1 MENIVLFDSKGFND
15 YIYWQATDKKITRR
29 INELIKS
36 IQREGPLQGFGKPE
50 VLKGKGC
57 YSRRI
62 DDKNRLVYNFDSDNE
77 VKRTFITSCREHYP
91 KEISNAKKTL
101 LKGLEL

>member
-1 MENIVLFDSKGFND
+1 MENLLLFDSAGFQD
-15 YIYWQATDKKITRR
+15 YEYWQYTDKKIMKR

-36 IQREGPLQGFGKPE
+36 IQREGALAGLGKPE

-62 DDKNRLVYNFDSDNE
+62 DEKNRLVYNFNE
-77 VKRTFITSCREHYP
+77 DGGSRRTMITSCRNHYP
-91 KEISNAKKTL
+91 DTMSKEKKFL
-101 LKGLEL
+101 LQGLQI